1 LSIIN
6 LNLWSKKY
14 FRENGGN
21 LLMVH
26 INTITMDVLLVNIYV
41 PNRDDPNFYINLN
54 EILQNLKYL
63 TLFLLAVGT

>member
-1 LSIIN
+1 
-6 LNLWSKKY
+6 
-14 FRENGGN
+14 
-21 LLMVH
+21 MVH